1 MSTITI
7 DEVRAI
13 IPTTIPDEDMVHFIE
28 FADAMMD
35 VLRETDLPPKIM
47 KEINRW
53 MTAHLIASSRERQA
67 REEGAGGAY
76 IKYTGMSYTG
86 LRGTTYGQQ
95 AIALDTTG
103 TLNTIAGKAAKM
115 WVIKEGK

>member
-28 FADAMMD
+28 SADAMMD
-35 VLRETDLPPKIM
+35 VLRGTDLPPKIM
-47 KEINRW
+47 KEIHRW

-86 LRGTTYGQQ
+86 LRTHLPTSHC
-95 AIALDTTG
+95 TG
-103 TLNTIAGKAAKM
+103 YNWYLNTIAGKADKM